1 MAYPSLESSA
11 FAGVQRK
18 EMAVAETPKEK
29 RQRVAEE
36 VEAERRRHNEAVNAQ
51 KAKGKTDK

>member
-1 MAYPSLESSA
+1 
-11 FAGVQRK
+11 
-18 EMAVAETPKEK
+18 MAVAETPKEK